1 MMLIVEWF
9 LMLLGAAIGIP
20 ILIVFTET
28 LAAIC
33 FRRSVPLKPEEWPFE
48 RRPTAG
54 ILMPAHNES
63 GVIEHTLAALQPCL
77 NPCDRV
83 LVIAD
88 NCSDN
93 TATIARRFPATV
105 VERFSEAEKGKGY
118 ALAHGLRYWGDSVPD
133 VVVIVDADCQFEAN
147 ALEQIVLCAS
157 RARRPAQ
164 AVYLMECPDD
174 PTPRDQISAFAFLFK
189 NQVRPLGLY
198 QLGQPCLLTGTG
210 MAFPKDLLT
219 AERLATGNIVEDMQ
233 LGLDLAVQG
242 YSPILVPEA
251 FVRGQLPKQSS
262 AAVSQRT
269 RWEHGHI
276 QTLLICVPRLF
287 LAGLRQRRM
296 DLIALAFEMC
306 VPPLSLLVML
316 WLGTFAMAVAFFL
329 ATKLPGPLLVSAL
342 SGILLLIAIMLAWLT
357 FGQKVLSGRTLL
369 CIPLYVAGKLSLY
382 RRFVTNRQKDWVRTR
397 RDIE

>member
-1 MMLIVEWF
+1 MSHTIEFLLIWGAVVVAIPVAVVF
-9 LMLLGAAIGIP
+9 LETVAAI
-20 ILIVFTET
+20 L
-28 LAAIC
+28 
-33 FRRSVPLKPEEWPFE
+33 RRNSSKAQSSQP
-48 RRPTAG
+48 RPAAG

-63 GVIEHTLAALQPCL
+63 GVIQQALAALMPHLRADDQL
-77 NPCDRV
+77 

-88 NCSDN
+88 NCTDD
-93 TATIARRFPATV
+93 TAAIARQFPVTV
-105 VERFSEAEKGKGY
+105 VERSSDSERGKGY
-118 ALAHGLRYWGDSVPD
+118 ALAHGLNYWGGSVPE
-133 VVVIVDADCQFEAN
+133 VVVIMDADCHFEPN
-147 ALEQIVLCAS
+147 ALDYIVSCAA
-157 RARRPAQ
+157 ARQRPAQ
-164 AVYLMECPDD
+164 AVYLMECPID

-242 YSPILVPEA
+242 YSPILVPGA
-251 FVRGQLPKQSS
+251 FVRGQLPKQSA

-276 QTLLICVPRLF
+276 QTLLTCVPRLF

-342 SGILLLIAIMLAWLT
+342 SGILLLIAIMLAWLM